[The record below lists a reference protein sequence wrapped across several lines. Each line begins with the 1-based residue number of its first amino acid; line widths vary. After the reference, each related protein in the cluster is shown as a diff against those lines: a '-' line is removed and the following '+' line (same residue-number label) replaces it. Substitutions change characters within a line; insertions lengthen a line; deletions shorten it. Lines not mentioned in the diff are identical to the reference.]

1 MKKQP
6 YEVFLCI
13 NEGLELVANVFKS
26 FLARYLERKF
36 VKRVVLLV
44 PMPDTDIDITALLT
58 LYPWQPVGRVR
69 NPKNQLLQI
78 EPPTIVGC
86 SLWYPIARS
95 TMKPEARLSSSQ
107 KYQF

>member
-1 MKKQP
+1 MLYRERLFALFDTRKTR
-6 YEVFLCI
+6 VRSDFLGRETCV
-13 NEGLELVANVFKS
+13 LYKS
-26 FLARYLERKF
+26 RPIHFRLCK
-36 VKRVVLLV
+36 
-44 PMPDTDIDITALLT
+44 
-58 LYPWQPVGRVR
+58 GRVR

>member
-1 MKKQP
+1 M
-6 YEVFLCI
+6 EWVENRFV
-13 NEGLELVANVFKS
+13 GRSTVACRSAFWWFESNRNKDHGDMTRNLRCVTIVRS
-26 FLARYLERKF
+26 RF
-36 VKRVVLLV
+36 VNKNTNNFHDYQANCL
-44 PMPDTDIDITALLT
+44 D
-58 LYPWQPVGRVR
+58 RVR
-69 NPKNQLLQI
+69 NPKNQVLQI